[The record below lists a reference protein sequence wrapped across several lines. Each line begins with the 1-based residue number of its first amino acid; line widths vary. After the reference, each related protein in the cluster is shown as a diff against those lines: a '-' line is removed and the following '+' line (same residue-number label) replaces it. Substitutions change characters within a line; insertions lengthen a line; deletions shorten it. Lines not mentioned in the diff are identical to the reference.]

1 MSLIPDAGLAT
12 AGKPCVL
19 GTDPARYHDIFE
31 EWLEHASLLV
41 NSLGVTDDTQ
51 KLNLLLLWGGRDL
64 RKLAKVAGVD
74 TESDPPTTFKAAIV
88 QIRAHCRQHV
98 NLSMAVFRLMH
109 ARQGEKTVTE
119 FLDELDSLATQCQF
133 DTNPYTPERAKKDA
147 FIFGTSDERL
157 RQEALARDPDLQT
170 LVKSALGYEQARK
183 SSGAIQS
190 EVGESVARVATRGRY
205 SINQPT
211 RTPSGQGGRG
221 AGPRVRCKNCP
232 PHYRPHPP
240 GRCPARGKTCALCG
254 EKNHFVGA
262 ASCTKAQVRFTAED
276 DEEAYQFEVDDK
288 NSVGRVVEVG
298 MIQPGHA
305 NVVQVSVNGTAT
317 SFFVDSGCNKTLI
330 PVSAYHASLGKL
342 EASSVKLRPYG
353 TATLLRVK
361 GEMRATLQSRNGAQC
376 HTTVYIID
384 GHLAEPLLG
393 DADAKA
399 LGILH
404 IDAGGSAREGE
415 PPGHVVGVAGIVDTL
430 AAAGVTVQ
438 AKKCTSQDI
447 SGDDR
452 RKIAAIV
459 NKHKKVFEGVGLLKD
474 DEVSFHIDPEATP
487 TQEFQYQMVH
497 LPGKANPCD
506 YASRHPMPLSSY
518 HAAQLDDMI
527 LYRHDEI
534 CINAVISD
542 DTPDA
547 INIKEVQEA
556 TARDPQSQKLIKC
569 IQQGYITRDPDLDPF
584 RQIFREFSFNRG
596 KHDARAK
603 DVQKAYKDTPKNVR
617 PHNIQTGDTVL
628 LQRRS
633 TKTASRY
640 DPEPYKVV
648 QMKGTQITATRG
660 GSTLTRDSQK
670 FKRIVRPQR
679 PNYKRQRFP
688 LTLHGNSDEPRLG
701 SVWLTPPATVN
712 GAAGPP
718 HVATAETSRPAEL
731 PPPPPTA
738 AAPPSRRSARA
749 RRLPSHLA
757 EYDLS

>member
-276 DEEAYQFEVDDK
+276 DEEAYRFEVDDK

-298 MIQPGHA
+298 MIQPGHT

-404 IDAGGSAREGE
+404 IDADGSAREGE
-415 PPGHVVGVAGIVDTL
+415 PPGHVVGVAGI
-430 AAAGVTVQ
+430 
-438 AKKCTSQDI
+438 
-447 SGDDR
+447 
-452 RKIAAIV
+452 
-459 NKHKKVFEGVGLLKD
+459 
-474 DEVSFHIDPEATP
+474 

-640 DPEPYKVV
+640 DPEPYKVI

-670 FKRIVRPQR
+670 FKRI
-679 PNYKRQRFP
+679 
-688 LTLHGNSDEPRLG
+688 
-701 SVWLTPPATVN
+701 SVP
-712 GAAGPP
+712 
-718 HVATAETSRPAEL
+718 TAEIGGGPS
-731 PPPPPTA
+731 A
-738 AAPPSRRSARA
+738 AV
-749 RRLPSHLA
+749 HLRCPVPDRWMGDA
-757 EYDLS
+757 DA

>member
-640 DPEPYKVV
+640 DPEPYEVV
-648 QMKGTQITATRG
+648 QMKGTQITATRAREDPDPVGPGMTRIPGTQG
-660 GSTLTRDSQK
+660 GPGWPDGED
-670 FKRIVRPQR
+670 P
-679 PNYKRQRFP
+679 
-688 LTLHGNSDEPRLG
+688 
-701 SVWLTPPATVN
+701 
-712 GAAGPP
+712 
-718 HVATAETSRPAEL
+718 
-731 PPPPPTA
+731 
-738 AAPPSRRSARA
+738 
-749 RRLPSHLA
+749 
-757 EYDLS
+757 

>member
-190 EVGESVARVATRGRY
+190 EVGESVARVDTRGRY

-276 DEEAYQFEVDDK
+276 DEEAYRFEVDDK

-298 MIQPGHA
+298 MIQPGHT

-404 IDAGGSAREGE
+404 IDADGSAREGE
-415 PPGHVVGVAGIVDTL
+415 PPGHVVGVAGI
-430 AAAGVTVQ
+430 
-438 AKKCTSQDI
+438 
-447 SGDDR
+447 
-452 RKIAAIV
+452 
-459 NKHKKVFEGVGLLKD
+459 
-474 DEVSFHIDPEATP
+474 

-640 DPEPYKVV
+640 DPEPYKVI

-701 SVWLTPPATVN
+701 SDWPIPPATVN

-718 HVATAETSRPAEL
+718 HATAETSRPAEL
-731 PPPPPTA
+731 PSPPPPA

>member
-1 MSLIPDAGLAT
+1 M
-12 AGKPCVL
+12 
-19 GTDPARYHDIFE
+19 
-31 EWLEHASLLV
+31 
-41 NSLGVTDDTQ
+41 
-51 KLNLLLLWGGRDL
+51 
-64 RKLAKVAGVD
+64 
-74 TESDPPTTFKAAIV
+74 
-88 QIRAHCRQHV
+88 IRAHCRQHV

-262 ASCTKAQVRFTAED
+262 ASCTKAQVRFTADD

-438 AKKCTSQDI
+438 TKKCTSQDI

-487 TQEFQYQMVH
+487 VVAPYRPVPLAYQERLSAHLAELRAEGKIEDVGPQEECPWISNVVITEKKEAGKIRMNIDMREPNKAIRRTPRHVTTVAEMRHMLEGARVFSELDMSHGFHQLALAEESRKMGAFRTHEGLHRFKTQEFQYQMVH

-670 FKRIVRPQR
+670 TSSVACDSRTPFAPRP
-679 PNYKRQRFP
+679 
-688 LTLHGNSDEPRLG
+688 
-701 SVWLTPPATVN
+701 SVPVFALR
-712 GAAGPP
+712 AALL
-718 HVATAETSRPAEL
+718 EF
-731 PPPPPTA
+731 A
-738 AAPPSRRSARA
+738 AASWS
-749 RRLPSHLA
+749 SHR
-757 EYDLS
+757 DGV

>member
-1 MSLIPDAGLAT
+1 MGPLKY

-276 DEEAYQFEVDDK
+276 DEEAYRFEVDDK

-298 MIQPGHA
+298 MIQPGHT

-404 IDAGGSAREGE
+404 IDADGSAREGE
-415 PPGHVVGVAGIVDTL
+415 PPGHVVGVAGI
-430 AAAGVTVQ
+430 
-438 AKKCTSQDI
+438 
-447 SGDDR
+447 
-452 RKIAAIV
+452 
-459 NKHKKVFEGVGLLKD
+459 
-474 DEVSFHIDPEATP
+474 

-640 DPEPYKVV
+640 DPEPYKVI

-701 SVWLTPPATVN
+701 SDWPIPPATVN

-718 HVATAETSRPAEL
+718 HATAETSRPAEL
-731 PPPPPTA
+731 PSPPPPA

>member
-1 MSLIPDAGLAT
+1 
-12 AGKPCVL
+12 
-19 GTDPARYHDIFE
+19 
-31 EWLEHASLLV
+31 
-41 NSLGVTDDTQ
+41 
-51 KLNLLLLWGGRDL
+51 
-64 RKLAKVAGVD
+64 
-74 TESDPPTTFKAAIV
+74 
-88 QIRAHCRQHV
+88 
-98 NLSMAVFRLMH
+98 MAVFRLMH

-119 FLDELDSLATQCQF
+119 FIDELDSLATQCQF

-183 SSGAIQS
+183 SSSAIQS

-205 SINQPT
+205 SINQST

-276 DEEAYQFEVDDK
+276 DEEAYQFEVADK

-415 PPGHVVGVAGIVDTL
+415 PPGHVVGVAGI
-430 AAAGVTVQ
+430 
-438 AKKCTSQDI
+438 
-447 SGDDR
+447 
-452 RKIAAIV
+452 
-459 NKHKKVFEGVGLLKD
+459 
-474 DEVSFHIDPEATP
+474 

-660 GSTLTRDSQK
+660 VLASQ
-670 FKRIVRPQR
+670 QR
-679 PNYKRQRFP
+679 
-688 LTLHGNSDEPRLG
+688 
-701 SVWLTPPATVN
+701 AVN
-712 GAAGPP
+712 KQ
-718 HVATAETSRPAEL
+718 
-731 PPPPPTA
+731 
-738 AAPPSRRSARA
+738 ARA
-749 RRLPSHLA
+749 DDFFTAP
-757 EYDLS
+757 

>member
-1 MSLIPDAGLAT
+1 
-12 AGKPCVL
+12 
-19 GTDPARYHDIFE
+19 
-31 EWLEHASLLV
+31 
-41 NSLGVTDDTQ
+41 
-51 KLNLLLLWGGRDL
+51 
-64 RKLAKVAGVD
+64 
-74 TESDPPTTFKAAIV
+74 
-88 QIRAHCRQHV
+88 
-98 NLSMAVFRLMH
+98 MAVFRLMH

-596 KHDARAK
+596 
-603 DVQKAYKDTPKNVR
+603 VCW
-617 PHNIQTGDTVL
+617 
-628 LQRRS
+628 
-633 TKTASRY
+633 
-640 DPEPYKVV
+640 
-648 QMKGTQITATRG
+648 
-660 GSTLTRDSQK
+660 
-670 FKRIVRPQR
+670 
-679 PNYKRQRFP
+679 P
-688 LTLHGNSDEPRLG
+688 LS
-701 SVWLTPPATVN
+701 N
-712 GAAGPP
+712 G
-718 HVATAETSRPAEL
+718 L
-731 PPPPPTA
+731 
-738 AAPPSRRSARA
+738 
-749 RRLPSHLA
+749 
-757 EYDLS
+757 